1 MSDFHPSVFQEIIGT
16 LSKIKHSPQEAS
28 SLYSSASQ
36 KLKDTYGTAD
46 ICDLIVGTIKTESL
60 DLISTFLTQ
69 LEYSDIGVLS
79 LVQSPSL
86 VSLLSAV
93 IDTKNLKML
102 STILDILLKSSTL
115 SDNCIPV
122 QPSEIITVFEKI
134 VPLISLEDLTISD
147 KVCKLTEIIIS
158 TSSSYRNLLNVMNNE
173 SMKYIVNEK
182 NVYLRFANIWARI
195 LGKSDI
201 LFNACVDCGAA
212 GAIISL
218 CQSSSDILAQ
228 IVSIELLT
236 EFAKTSAGFLYLLNQ
251 DIIRWLVSLSSKESP
266 YADLLGNQSVR
277 QLGDCFA
284 VASSKGLM
292 TDEIWRSLDKELISR
307 YLETVKGYLD
317 NRNDSDRLAG

>member
-1 MSDFHPSVFQEIIGT
+1 MTEFRPSVLQEIIGT
-16 LSKIKHSPQEAS
+16 LSKIKHSPQDAS
-28 SLYSSASQ
+28 SLYSAASQ
-36 KLKDTYGTAD
+36 KLKDAYGTAD
-46 ICDLIVGTIKTESL
+46 LCDLIVATIKTEKH

-86 VSLLSAV
+86 VSLLSAI
-93 IDTKNLKML
+93 IDIKHVKML
-102 STILDILLKSSTL
+102 YTFLDILLKSSSL
-115 SDNCIPV
+115 SDNCIPI
-122 QPSEIITVFEKI
+122 QPNEIVKVFEKI
-134 VPLISLEDLTISD
+134 VPLISFEDLTISD
-147 KVCKLTEIIIS
+147 KGCKLTEIIIS
-158 TSSSYRNLLNVMNNE
+158 NSNSYQNLLIVMNNE
-173 SMKYIVNEK
+173 SAKYIVNEK

-195 LGKSDI
+195 LGKNDM

-251 DIIRWLVSLSSKESP
+251 DIIRWLVSLSTKESP

-284 VASSKGLM
+284 TASSQGLM
-292 TDEIWRSLDKELISR
+292 TDDIWQSLDKQLITR
-307 YLETVKGYLD
+307 YLETVKGYLES
-317 NRNDSDRLAG
+317 RNDSDRLAG